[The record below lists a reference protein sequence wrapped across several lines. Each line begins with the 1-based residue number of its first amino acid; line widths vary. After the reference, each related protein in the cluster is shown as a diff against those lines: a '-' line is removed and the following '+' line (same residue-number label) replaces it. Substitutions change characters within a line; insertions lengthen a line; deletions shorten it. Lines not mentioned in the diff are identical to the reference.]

1 MVNSK
6 WIFYI
11 DSPFTINHLPK
22 TKNME
27 TKQRMKIN
35 IGPQHPATHGV
46 LRLVLELEGEIIK
59 SCEPIIG
66 YLHRGMEKQAEN
78 RTYLQYLPMVDRI
91 DYLGGFFNSYA
102 FCNAVENLAKIEV
115 SKRSQYIRVLTLEI
129 NRLASH
135 LLWLGTYLLDMGATS
150 PLFYTFR
157 DREEILTLLEKL
169 TGQRM
174 MYNYYTFGGTRHDV
188 TNDWLEMVANY
199 IKKMPRKI
207 QDYENIITNNPIF
220 VTRTQNIGVISHNA
234 ALQYSMTGPNLRACG
249 INVDL
254 RKEEREKREEQSF
267 YRLPFT
273 IYDIY
278 NELDFNVPL
287 GENGDTLDRYKVRI
301 EEMRECLKIISQ
313 CVDWLKANPGE
324 VISPVKQHT
333 LKVPAGEFISNVE
346 APRGV
351 CSCYVKSD
359 GSGNPYRLKWRTGS
373 YYSVQILPHLLENA
387 FYPDLMAIF
396 GSLDVI
402 LPEVD
407 R

>member
-1 MVNSK
+1 
-6 WIFYI
+6 
-11 DSPFTINHLPK
+11 
-22 TKNME
+22 ME
-27 TKQRMKIN
+27 TIQKTLKIN

-91 DYLGGFFNSYA
+91 DYLSGFFNSYA
-102 FCNAVENLAKIEV
+102 FCNAVENLSQIEIT
-115 SKRSQYIRVLTLEI
+115 KRVQYIRVLTMEM

-157 DREEILTLLEKL
+157 DREEILTLFEEL
-169 TGQRM
+169 TGQRL
-174 MYNYYTFGGTRHDV
+174 MYNYYTFGGVRHDV
-188 TNDWLEMVANY
+188 SNDWLKKTSDF

-207 QDYENIITNNPIF
+207 QDYENIITDNPIF
-220 VTRTQNIGVISHNA
+220 VTRTKNIGIISHNA
-234 ALQYSMTGPNLRACG
+234 ASQYSITGPNLRACG
-249 INVDL
+249 INLDL
-254 RKEEREKREEQSF
+254 RKKS
-267 YRLPFT
+267 L
-273 IYDIY
+273 IYDEI
-278 NELDFNVPL
+278 NFNVITAN
-287 GENGDTLDRYKVRI
+287 NGDTFDRYNVRI
-301 EEMRECLKIISQ
+301 GEMKECLKIISQ
-313 CVDWLKANPGE
+313 CVDWLLSNPQD
-324 VISPVKQHT
+324 VLSPVKAPN
-333 LKVPAGEFISNVE
+333 LKVPEGEFIAYVE
-346 APRGV
+346 APRGM

-359 GSGNPYRLKWRTGS
+359 GSGQPYRVKWRTGS
-373 YYSVQILPHLLENA
+373 YYAVQILPKLLENA

>member
-1 MVNSK
+1 MVNRNLKIHSLFAYSLK
-6 WIFYI
+6 QK
-11 DSPFTINHLPK
+11 SMQTQNK
-22 TKNME
+22 TL
-27 TKQRMKIN
+27 KIN
-35 IGPQHPATHGV
+35 IGPQHPSTHGV
-46 LRLVLELEGEIIK
+46 LRLILELEGEIIK
-59 SCEPIIG
+59 SCEPVIG

-102 FCNAVENLAKIEV
+102 FCNAVENLAQIEV
-115 SKRSQYIRVLTLEI
+115 SKRSQYIRVLTMEM

-135 LLWLGTYLLDMGATS
+135 LLWLGTFLLDMGASS

-157 DREEILTLLEKL
+157 DREEILSLFEEL

-174 MYNYYTFGGTRHDV
+174 MYNYYTFGGLRHDV
-188 TNDWLEMVANY
+188 SIEWLRKVNDF
-199 IKKMPRKI
+199 IKKMPAKI

-220 VTRTQNIGVISHNA
+220 VTRTRNIGHISKHG
-234 ALQYSMTGPNLRACG
+234 ALQYSITGPNLRASG
-249 INVDL
+249 INVDY
-254 RKEEREKREEQSF
+254 RKNNP
-267 YRLPFT
+267 YLV
-273 IYDIY
+273 YV
-278 NELDFNVPL
+278 ELDFRTIVA
-287 GENGDTLDRYKVRI
+287 ENGDSLDRYKVRI
-301 EEMRECLKIISQ
+301 AEMRECLKIISQ
-313 CVDWLKANPGE
+313 CCDWLKINAGE
-324 VISPVKQHT
+324 VISLIKAPN
-333 LKVPAGEFISNVE
+333 LKVPEGEYISNVE

-359 GSGNPYRLKWRTGS
+359 GSGMPYRVKWRTGS
-373 YYSVQILPHLLENA
+373 YYVVQILPKLLENS